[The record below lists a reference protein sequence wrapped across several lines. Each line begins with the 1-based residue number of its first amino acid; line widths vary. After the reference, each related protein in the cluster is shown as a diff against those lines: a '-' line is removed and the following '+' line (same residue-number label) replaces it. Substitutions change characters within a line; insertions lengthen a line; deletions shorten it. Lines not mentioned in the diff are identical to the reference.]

1 MGTANWETMV
11 RVLGID
17 PGTFSFDLC
26 ALEDAKVVYEKVI
39 PTPEVAKEP
48 RLLVDGCRDA
58 LPLDLIVGP
67 SGYGVSLTYLDAIDE
82 PEEFTITALLL
93 SRPEDIEEAYKR
105 GELGAMVYKAMAVAV
120 AQLKEL
126 GTPVC
131 FIPGV
136 IHLPTVPPERKVN
149 KIDMGTADKMCV
161 AVLGVYDQARRL
173 GLNYSEV
180 SFILVEMGF
189 GYNAVIGVDGGRI
202 VDGVGG
208 TSGGIGFLTIGSID
222 AEVVQLVGRW
232 ERSDVFYGGVR
243 DITGKA
249 IPEDFVAHAKT
260 DELCKLAWKAMMES
274 VEKSV
279 AAVKVSVPKPREILF
294 SGRLTR
300 IPEIREELISRLSKY
315 GEVRPLGH
323 LEGAKLT
330 KETAQGYAIVADGIA
345 GGEFKEL
352 VEWMKIKEAT
362 GTALDYIFHPKGR
375 TLRELLSRWYP

>member
-1 MGTANWETMV
+1 MV
-11 RVLGID
+11 RALGID

-26 ALEDAKVVYEKVI
+26 GLEEGEVVFEKVI
-39 PTPEVAKEP
+39 PTPEIARKPE
-48 RLLVDGCRDA
+48 LLVDGCREA

-67 SGYGVSLTYLDAIDE
+67 SGYGVSLTYLSDVDD
-82 PEEFTITALLL
+82 PEAFTITALLL

-136 IHLPTVPPERKVN
+136 VHLPTVPAGRKVN

-173 GLNYSEV
+173 GLSYSGV

-189 GYNAVIGVDGGRI
+189 GYNAVIGVDRGRI
-202 VDGVGG
+202 VDGIGG
-208 TSGGIGFLTIGSID
+208 TIGGIGFLTVGALD
-222 AEVVQLVGRW
+222 AEIVQLVGKW

-243 DITGKA
+243 DITGRER
-249 IPEDFVAHAKT
+249 PEDFVASINS
-260 DELCKLAWKAMMES
+260 DELCKLAWEAMMES
-274 VEKSV
+274 IEKSV
-279 AAVKVSVPKPREILF
+279 AAMKVSVPKPREILF

-300 IPEIREELISRLSKY
+300 IPRIREELVSRLSKY
-315 GEVRPLGH
+315 GEVRPLGY

-345 GGEFKEL
+345 GGKFKEL
-352 VEWMKIKEAT
+352 VEWMRIKEAS

-375 TLRELLSRWYP
+375 PLRKLLNRWYPEPGGGA